1 MDLIICF
8 APKHISPMK
17 IERVISEGEKISENQ
32 MIDLCGGSSLMANE
46 NHALGCGCRGT
57 GDNTN
62 TSYRLARI

>member
-1 MDLIICF
+1 
-8 APKHISPMK
+8 MK

-62 TSYRLARI
+62 TSWFCRCNDSSIQNPSDPGK